1 MEDISKAID
10 EILGS
15 DEGRN
20 NLKNIAAMFGLEL
33 PDGLADNSSDGASR
47 TEPSADMPFGG
58 IDIDTIFKISQL
70 MQKLNGD
77 DDNTRLLKA
86 LKPHLKNDKKI
97 DEAIKLLRLIS
108 LLPELKQLGLFGGL
122 L

>member
-1 MEDISKAID
+1 MEDISQVID

-15 DEGRN
+15 EEGRK
-20 NLKNIAAMFGLEL
+20 NLRSVASMFGVEL
-33 PDGLADNSSDGASR
+33 PEGLADSTSCGSSQ
-47 TEPSADMPFGG
+47 TESSADFPFGG
-58 IDIDTIFKISQL
+58 IDIDTILKISQL
-70 MQKLNGD
+70 MQKLGGD

-86 LKPHLKNDKKI
+86 LNPHLKNDKKI
-97 DEAIKLLRLIS
+97 DEDIKLLRIIS

>member
-1 MEDISKAID
+1 MEDISKVID

-15 DEGRN
+15 EEGRK
-20 NLKNIAAMFGLEL
+20 NLRSVASMFGVEL
-33 PDGLADNSSDGASR
+33 PDGLADSTSGGSSQP
-47 TEPSADMPFGG
+47 ENSADFPFGG
-58 IDIDTIFKISQL
+58 LDIDTIFKISQL
-70 MQKLNGD
+70 MQKLGGD